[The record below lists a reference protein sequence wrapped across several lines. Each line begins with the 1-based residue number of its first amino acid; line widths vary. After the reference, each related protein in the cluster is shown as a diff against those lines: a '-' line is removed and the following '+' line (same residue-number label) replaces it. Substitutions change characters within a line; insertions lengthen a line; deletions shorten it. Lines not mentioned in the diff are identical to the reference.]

1 MRGGVARFKRGGG
14 ERIFDKWSVFEQ
26 SRGEGE
32 GGSCRDLWGRTGA
45 RPAPRPWGRAGL
57 ACCGAVRGPWRLE
70 RASGR
75 RGGRPAP
82 PPPSPL
88 ASSAPG
94 AAPGPGSSAAGGPS
108 PVAAL
113 RSPRRHRDRPAPPAP
128 GPPASHEAQGP
139 SRPER
144 EPELPPAPVPA
155 PGGPRPPR
163 GTSPPRGR
171 WRGAEAPSAS
181 WEPPACR
188 GWTQSSGG
196 GSEAA
201 WGGLASLP
209 PKPTQPPAPSPPPSL
224 PAENR
229 ASLRFSWSSLI
240 LARKGMTQCPRG
252 GPGLTPSLCPPPR
265 LGTSPARP
273 DGPQV
278 PSPCGAEQPLGWE
291 RERPGRPP
299 SAAAAP
305 AGGPSRSPGPLTA
318 PPHPVFGPRPPQC
331 SRPGRRVRLHFAV
344 TWHTL
349 KTALLPIGS
358 RPWGRSRSLPLSP
371 LGRGEGR
378 VCVREWGG
386 LTGCLEMPT

>member
-1 MRGGVARFKRGGG
+1 MRLKGRPVLNGSQSSPRPRFLPPVAPALPGAPHRHGDAGGGRRRLPLLGSPLLVVAGRRVLVGGV
-14 ERIFDKWSVFEQ
+14 
-26 SRGEGE
+26 
-32 GGSCRDLWGRTGA
+32 
-45 RPAPRPWGRAGL
+45 
-57 ACCGAVRGPWRLE
+57 
-70 RASGR
+70 
-75 RGGRPAP
+75 
-82 PPPSPL
+82 
-88 ASSAPG
+88 
-94 AAPGPGSSAAGGPS
+94 
-108 PVAAL
+108 
-113 RSPRRHRDRPAPPAP
+113 RRH
-128 GPPASHEAQGP
+128 G
-139 SRPER
+139 
-144 EPELPPAPVPA
+144 
-155 PGGPRPPR
+155 
-163 GTSPPRGR
+163 
-171 WRGAEAPSAS
+171 
-181 WEPPACR
+181 
-188 GWTQSSGG
+188 
-196 GSEAA
+196 
-201 WGGLASLP
+201 GGLASLP

-229 ASLRFSWSSLI
+229 ASLRFSRSPLI

-386 LTGCLEMPT
+386 AHWLPRDAYLR